1 MSITVS
7 KMKRNIDGID
17 LYYEEYINEKA
28 KDTFVLIHGF
38 LSSTFSY
45 RRLIPLLAESYN
57 IISVDLPP
65 FGQSGK
71 HYLYQYSYRNMAHSV
86 LHLIKSLDYSRIY
99 IIGHSMGGQIALH
112 MMKQKPDMINK
123 GILLCSSG
131 YLKPVKPSLKLLSH
145 LPFFHHFVRYY
156 LEKSGVQKNVENVV
170 YDHAMID
177 AEMLRGY
184 EEPFTDK
191 NIFKGLAKM
200 VRDHEGDLLSDDL
213 KNIQIPC
220 LLIWGEQDR
229 VVPLAIGEKLSKD
242 LPNAQLVILKN
253 TGHLIPEE
261 KPNVVF
267 TYIQHFV
274 KQA

>member
-17 LYYEEYINEKA
+17 LYYEEYIIEKA

-65 FGQSGK
+65 F
-71 HYLYQYSYRNMAHSV
+71 
-86 LHLIKSLDYSRIY
+86 
-99 IIGHSMGGQIALH
+99 
-112 MMKQKPDMINK
+112 DMINK

-200 VRDHEGDLLSDDL
+200 VRDHEGDLLSADL